1 MRAIATSLLL
11 ATLSLAALS
20 LATVAAPARAAKV
33 TVDVSGLPKPP
44 PPPKIDE
51 ATRQRAMSVF
61 AARCALCHGVSGE
74 GDGPSSASLNP
85 KPRRFSD
92 ALWQASVSDDQ
103 IKQVILMGGG
113 ARKLST
119 LMLPS
124 PDLKDKPELDA
135 LVAFIRSKRAPEGTA
150 RLVFGVPPTRSATA
164 DAVGGAVRFELLD
177 VPAGTHTITVHSAAG
192 EHCKTSAVVT
202 TADVVVPCAAK
213 APAAP

>member
-1 MRAIATSLLL
+1 MRALATSVVVATLAIATL
-11 ATLSLAALS
+11 AVGTQAVPAL
-20 LATVAAPARAAKV
+20 AAKV
-33 TVDVSGLPKPP
+33 TVDVKGLPKPP
-44 PPPKIDE
+44 PPPPIDD
-51 ATRQRAMSVF
+51 ATKQKAMAVF
-61 AARCALCHGVSGE
+61 TARCALCHGPNGE

-92 ALWQASVSDDQ
+92 ALWQASVTDDQ
-103 IKQVILMGGG
+103 IRQVILMGGG

-135 LVAFIRSKRAPEGTA
+135 LVAFIRSRRAPEGTA

-164 DAVGGAVRFELLD
+164 DAVNGAVRFDLLD
-177 VPAGTHTITVHSAAG
+177 VPAGTHTITVHGAAG

-202 TADVVVPCAAK
+202 TADVVVTCGK
-213 APAAP
+213 